1 MRLARDATKSE
12 LVLTVIDDGTGPS
25 EAVEGQASR
34 GSGLG
39 QRLIQMSA
47 RQIGGRVEQS
57 NSPQGWQ
64 TVVRFP
70 AAV

>member
-25 EAVEGQASR
+25 DAVEGQALR

-47 RQIGGRVEQS
+47 R
-57 NSPQGWQ
+57 
-64 TVVRFP
+64 
-70 AAV
+70 